1 MNNLTCSGESSDAV
15 HVAVRDMRHEQDI
28 GLMCG
33 FTCISSIFIATAIQ
47 TWANYEPYI
56 AGTLT
61 VIYGTGLFI
70 FVSTGI
76 HTFRI
81 IGTLD
86 DDVNNLTFRQ
96 GYAMLNE
103 DIMDLVDQVRP
114 QYDKGD
120 IIEEHDSIVNK
131 MRKDLSNNLS
141 LGEERYLR
149 PMEVLVNGLPK
160 FHRLFKDKDGKKK
173 PSSTNGYTV

>member
-1 MNNLTCSGESSDAV
+1 MFKN
-15 HVAVRDMRHEQDI
+15 
-28 GLMCG
+28 
-33 FTCISSIFIATAIQ
+33 CILLLDL
-47 TWANYEPYI
+47 E
-56 AGTLT
+56 
-61 VIYGTGLFI
+61 VD
-70 FVSTGI
+70 
-76 HTFRI
+76 

>member
-1 MNNLTCSGESSDAV
+1 M

-81 IGTLD
+81 
-86 DDVNNLTFRQ
+86 FQ
-96 GYAMLNE
+96 LNYN
-103 DIMDLVDQVRP
+103 IS
-114 QYDKGD
+114 K
-120 IIEEHDSIVNK
+120 EHLK
-131 MRKDLSNNLS
+131 KDRGNIKFCFI
-141 LGEERYLR
+141 YLF
-149 PMEVLVNGLPK
+149 VACLK
-160 FHRLFKDKDGKKK
+160 
-173 PSSTNGYTV
+173 TAYCY